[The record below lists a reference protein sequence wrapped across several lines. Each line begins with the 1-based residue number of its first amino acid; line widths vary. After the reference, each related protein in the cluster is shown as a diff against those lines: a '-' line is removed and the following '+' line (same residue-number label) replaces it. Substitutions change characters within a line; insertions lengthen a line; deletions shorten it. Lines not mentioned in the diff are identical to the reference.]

1 MLKPYEGWLL
11 ATDIDGTIKPFDK
24 PIPQNNIDAMH
35 RFIELGGT
43 FTLVTGR
50 SVGAALPAV
59 RDLGLRGPMLIN
71 NGSTAYDYGTEK
83 VLFSTDLPEEV
94 YGIIGDWLT
103 RFPTV
108 GIEVYH
114 DRDLAIL
121 RRTDITDKRL
131 RRFDINAMRYH
142 YETLDTCEKPWQK
155 ALACAP
161 KEVSDEVE
169 RYARDTIPENILFMR
184 TSDEYCELV
193 PTGAS
198 KGDGVRRLAK
208 LLGFPP
214 DRIITAGDYHNDVD
228 LLKAGAL
235 SFAPAD
241 ALPVAKEAATHL
253 TVPCEEGILPHV
265 LAVLDGI
272 R

>member
-11 ATDIDGTIKPFDK
+11 ATDIDGTIKPFNK
-24 PIPQNNIDAMH
+24 PIPQNNIDAIR
-35 RFIELGGT
+35 RFTEGGGL

-50 SVGAALPAV
+50 SICAALPAV
-59 RDLGLRGPMLIN
+59 RDLGLTGPMLVN
-71 NGSTAYDYGTEK
+71 NGSTAYDYQTNEI
-83 VLFSTDLPEEV
+83 LFTTDLPDEV
-94 YGIIGDWLT
+94 YKVIGDWLT

-108 GIEVYH
+108 GMEVYH
-114 DRDLAIL
+114 DRTLAIL

-131 RRFDINAMRYH
+131 RRFDINAMIYRY
-142 YETLDTCEKPWQK
+142 ESLETCEKPWQK

-161 KEVSDEVE
+161 KEVSDEIE
-169 RYARDTIPENILFMR
+169 RYARDTMPENILFMR

-193 PTGAS
+193 PKGAS

-208 LLGFPP
+208 MLGIRP
-214 DRIITAGDYHNDVD
+214 DRIITAGDYNNDLD
-228 LLKAGAL
+228 LLSAGAL

-241 ALPVAKEAATHL
+241 GLAVAKETATHI
-253 TVPCEEGILPHV
+253 TVPCDEGILPHI
-265 LAVLDGI
+265 LAVLDGT